1 MQGNFIVINPYMCT
15 VYFQQVYPLYYI
27 PFPLLSLLL
36 PFQTV
41 LAGLS
46 LCVYSILQSSLPL
59 IVLSSPILTLILL
72 DSPTITFMFHYHHH
86 LHHFR
91 FFFSQMSENMWYLTS
106 LTFGLVYLAQHD
118 DLQFCPLAIECWCF
132 AEYRI

>member
-91 FFFSQMSENMWYLTS
+91 FFFFTNEWEHVIFDFFDLW
-106 LTFGLVYLAQHD
+106 LGLSSSTWWSPVLSISNWM
-118 DLQFCPLAIECWCF
+118 LMFCGV
-132 AEYRI
+132 